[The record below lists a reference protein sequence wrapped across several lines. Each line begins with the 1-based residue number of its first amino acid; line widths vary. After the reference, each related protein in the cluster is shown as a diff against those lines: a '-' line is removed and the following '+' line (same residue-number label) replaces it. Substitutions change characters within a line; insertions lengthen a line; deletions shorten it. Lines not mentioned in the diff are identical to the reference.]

1 WDNHEFSWQGWQSM
15 QVFDGRTR
23 PAQTR
28 KVAANQAF
36 FEYQPARMAK
46 PGGPSLDRFDA
57 PHVVDAPVDR
67 FDDQGLGQ
75 ESNNLTAINSLKG
88 YRALR
93 WGRHVELVITDQRS
107 YRSEDP
113 TAKVDQAAVF
123 SKEFAQFAPEDVLE
137 ILDGG
142 RDYNG
147 GHPP

>member
-1 WDNHEFSWQGWQSM
+1 
-15 QVFDGRTR
+15 
-23 PAQTR
+23 
-28 KVAANQAF
+28 
-36 FEYQPARMAK
+36 MAK

-67 FDDQGLGQ
+67 FDDHGLGQ

-123 SKEFAQFAPEDVLE
+123 SKEFPGLVPEEAVETMDA
-137 ILDGG
+137 
-142 RDYNG
+142 
-147 GHPP
+147 GH